1 MFAPLLP
8 SLVAP
13 SGSRA
18 SLHALRGACQTF
30 EGVAILKKKTSQ
42 ARALPQEKER
52 QARYLLPAVVP
63 VLMMSPTHREE
74 VGGAATKLM
83 PLPTHKAGIRV
94 RSGQAS
100 PLHPLLLPSIPP
112 ASPSGRLLIFF
123 P

>member
-30 EGVAILKKKTSQ
+30 EMEAFIEEETIISTGTTAGKKKASKVPTPCGR
-42 ARALPQEKER
+42 ARA
-52 QARYLLPAVVP
+52 YDW
-63 VLMMSPTHREE
+63 PTHREE
-74 VGGAATKLM
+74 VGGAAEKLM
-83 PLPTHKAGIRV
+83 PLPTHKTRIRV

-112 ASPSGRLLIFF
+112 TFGLRATPSAR
-123 P
+123 